1 MAAFSNTWV
10 AGVAGG
16 DKHTEEAG
24 VAGAAAVTAAVGASG
39 AGGGGGGGG
48 AKTSADAMSVPAAL
62 AAVATA
68 ATTADAAPG
77 GAGDGVLAGVG
88 VYNQAPRICQLRRQ
102 QTVLAQQ
109 RASNARHEQKEWA
122 RARIVV
128 DTNGLPSEGRV
139 LALPPHP
146 LGKRRR
152 VVANGAAAEST
163 HMTADRTT
171 DFVPSE

>member
-1 MAAFSNTWV
+1 MATFSNTWV
-10 AGVAGG
+10 AGSAGG

-24 VAGAAAVTAAVGASG
+24 VAGTAVVTAAVGARG
-39 AGGGGGGGG
+39 AGGGGSGGG
-48 AKTSADAMSVPAAL
+48 ANTSADAMSVPAAL
-62 AAVATA
+62 AAVATSA
-68 ATTADAAPG
+68 
-77 GAGDGVLAGVG
+77 AGDGVLAGVG
-88 VYNQAPRICQLRRQ
+88 VYNQAHRICQLRMQ

-109 RASNARHEQKEWA
+109 RASIARHEQKERA

-128 DTNGLPSEGRV
+128 DTNGLPIEGRV

-163 HMTADRTT
+163 HMAADRTT

>member
-1 MAAFSNTWV
+1 MATFSNTWV
-10 AGVAGG
+10 AGSAGG

-24 VAGAAAVTAAVGASG
+24 VAGTATVTAAVDASG
-39 AGGGGGGGG
+39 AGGGSSEGGTN
-48 AKTSADAMSVPAAL
+48 TSADAMRVPAAL
-62 AAVATA
+62 AAVATS
-68 ATTADAAPG
+68 ATTADAAPI

-88 VYNQAPRICQLRRQ
+88 VHNQAHRICQLRRQ

-109 RASNARHEQKEWA
+109 RASIARHEQKERA

-128 DTNGLPSEGRV
+128 DTNGLPIEGRV

-163 HMTADRTT
+163 HMAADRTT